1 MKQTFK
7 CKEYVVDYEH
17 VPEEFVDT
25 AEFATDFIKVLGIDL
40 ANEPDFIY
48 QGKEKVK

>member
-7 CKEYVVDYEH
+7 CKECKVDYES

-25 AEFATDFIKVLGIDL
+25 AEFATDFRLLGLDL

-48 QGKEKVK
+48 QDFGGIKK